1 MARSGWV
8 KPESPERLSDH
19 VSLGVTT
26 AVFPPDVV
34 DRVIERTGAGE
45 QRTRLLPS
53 RLMVYYVMALAL
65 FAQGSYE
72 EVMRSLLAGL
82 DWITGRFGGWQVPTK
97 AAIFKARTRLGSTVM
112 AGLFAEVARPLA
124 APESNGFYRGW
135 RLVSVDGTCLDLADT
150 PANERYYGRPG
161 TATALK
167 SAFPQARVL
176 GLVECGTHAIIGA
189 VVSGFS
195 TSEHDL
201 YPGLQA
207 ELDASMLLMADRGFF
222 SHTAWKNSA
231 ATGAQLLWRMRSNNV
246 LPVLE
251 DLADGSYLSAVY
263 ASTKDRRNNTD
274 PIPVRVIEYTVT
286 SAETGGE
293 TASDFRLIT
302 TILDPDAATADD
314 LAQAYARRWEIESC
328 FDELKTHQRGPGIV
342 LRSKTPDG
350 VLQEIYGYLCAHYGL
365 RSLIADVA
373 HQFEE
378 DPLWFSFTRTL
389 RAARRT
395 IAGPPA
401 FSP

>member
-1 MARSGWV
+1 
-8 KPESPERLSDH
+8 
-19 VSLGVTT
+19 
-26 AVFPPDVV
+26 
-34 DRVIERTGAGE
+34 
-45 QRTRLLPS
+45 
-53 RLMVYYVMALAL
+53 
-65 FAQGSYE
+65 
-72 EVMRSLLAGL
+72 
-82 DWITGRFGGWQVPTK
+82 
-97 AAIFKARTRLGSTVM
+97 
-112 AGLFAEVARPLA
+112 
-124 APESNGFYRGW
+124 
-135 RLVSVDGTCLDLADT
+135 
-150 PANERYYGRPG
+150 
-161 TATALK
+161 
-167 SAFPQARVL
+167 VL

-201 YPGLQA
+201 YPGLHA
-207 ELDASMLLMADRGFF
+207 ELDPSMLLMADRGFF
-222 SHTAWKNSA
+222 SHTAWKDSA

-251 DLADGSYLSAVY
+251 DLADGSYLSAIY

-286 SAETGGE
+286 SAETSAETGGE

-302 TILDPDAATADD
+302 TILDPGAAPADD
-314 LAQAYARRWEIESC
+314 LAEAYARRWEIESC

-350 VLQEIYGYLCAHYGL
+350 VLQEIYGYLCAHYAL

-373 HQFEE
+373 DQFEE
-378 DPLWFSFTRTL
+378 DPLRFSFTRTL